1 MCLSILLGHRVHA
14 AICADDDT
22 GSLGRHGPGVSGDTT
37 TAAHQQVDVMFYHI
51 TVRISASSLFA
62 QLHMGF

>member
-1 MCLSILLGHRVHA
+1 MHA
-14 AICADDDT
+14 ATCVDDDT